1 MPSPWKVN
9 FIHSSPWLWHALL
22 VPSLSHCHCIC
33 SWSYRLF
40 SSLILCCF
48 LLLNPLLS
56 LLFFSTLAQF
66 TCHFNYAWSSWF
78 SVPFTREK
86 KISQLWSCP
95 ILSLIHINTLVYY
108 FWEKNPS
115 VMHTGASPHPGTQC
129 HLTLPWYL
137 TDLDDSLNSLLF
149 PSRLHQPCPGNLPLS
164 HISSKV

>member
-86 KISQLWSCP
+86 NIPTLKLSNSLSYPYQHLGLLLLGEKSLSHAYWGLSTSWDPVSPDPAMIPDRPWWFPKFSPVP
-95 ILSLIHINTLVYY
+95 IT
-108 FWEKNPS
+108 
-115 VMHTGASPHPGTQC
+115 ASS
-129 HLTLPWYL
+129 TLPWKPPTEPHFL
-137 TDLDDSLNSLLF
+137 
-149 PSRLHQPCPGNLPLS
+149 
-164 HISSKV
+164 